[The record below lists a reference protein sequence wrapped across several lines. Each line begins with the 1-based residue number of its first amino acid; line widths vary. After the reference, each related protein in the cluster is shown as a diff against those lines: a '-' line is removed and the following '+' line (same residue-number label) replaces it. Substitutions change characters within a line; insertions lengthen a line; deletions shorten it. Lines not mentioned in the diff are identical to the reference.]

1 VADEDPVGFSDVGIN
16 DAVFEILD
24 VDYGR
29 LVRFLPTDQED
40 AWPDGRD
47 RNVHGLRVALHGTSD
62 GRERHHRLGCEVEME
77 DPTAEMRFV
86 HVADSGKESRAK
98 GHLLFVISLYNVTVD
113 RLCQG
118 LRTRNCLGILSNG
131 ETRQNPTKIAPKSP
145 LIPPSPTQSSRC
157 RLAPEALTSSLAI
170 AYTLTMEVR
179 MIIIIRVT

>member
-1 VADEDPVGFSDVGIN
+1 MADEYPVGFSDVGMN

-24 VDYGR
+24 VDHGR

-47 RNVHGLRVALHGTSD
+47 RNAHGLRVALHGTSD

-86 HVADSGKESRAK
+86 HVADSGKVNRAH
-98 GHLLFVISLYNVTVD
+98 GLLLFIISLDYVTVD

-118 LRTRNCLGILSNG
+118 LRTRNCLS
-131 ETRQNPTKIAPKSP
+131 
-145 LIPPSPTQSSRC
+145 
-157 RLAPEALTSSLAI
+157 
-170 AYTLTMEVR
+170 
-179 MIIIIRVT
+179 